1 MLFVYCDVWT
11 VASISCIGAA
21 LFTLMQTLQAELGAL
36 LFLFRVSGT
45 AVVLHTHRRL
55 AGLESSAPHF
65 WACLDDLTVGIDS
78 TKIILG
84 AEMPLQGQNCSPC
97 DIIGLSTLTTT
108 CSFEQAQRNVENLQ
122 ALPQTLF
129 WMNLGKP
136 GSCLKWQ
143 SDWFHFFSLSQY
155 LDKSCTLGTEHLNA
169 GWEERRLLTYLL
181 ACFCSK

>member
-65 WACLDDLTVGIDS
+65 WAGLDDLTVGIDS
-78 TKIILG
+78 TKIVLG

-143 SDWFHFFSLSQY
+143 SD
-155 LDKSCTLGTEHLNA
+155 
-169 GWEERRLLTYLL
+169 
-181 ACFCSK
+181 